1 MPTLPLW
8 RHPAARLAGAART
21 LALVPPADA
30 DTDLSVPDHELLLS
44 AVAQRLRRCA
54 SAEPPCSA
62 AALARADGAE
72 TRLDP
77 AGLCECAHALDR
89 LRPALARERRQRES
103 ASRDL
108 GGLRAALAAA
118 RLELAGTRASEQQAR
133 HLAAHDELTTLPRRS
148 ALQARLEGA
157 LAGAQAGAQTGAP
170 EADPA
175 AAPLL
180 AVMYLDLDD
189 FKPVNDRHGHAVG
202 DELLRIVAQ
211 RLRRA
216 MRAQDMVCRLGGDE
230 FACLLTTPMSREHL
244 GQVAAKLFD
253 TVSAPLKVEALALT
267 VRPSIGIAMCPR
279 DGDSAQQLLERADAA
294 MYRAKRRQLG
304 YAFFDARV
312 DA

>member
-230 FACLLTTPMSREHL
+230 FACLLTTP
-244 GQVAAKLFD
+244 KLFD